1 MSLALSF
8 DAELVGPWVSE
19 RTKSGWTKGACSA
32 IGKVKD
38 GELVAGILYESNNGA
53 NVMAHIAGE
62 GQWLDKTLLY
72 IMFHY
77 PFVQLG
83 VNRITASSNS
93 DNAKSI
99 AFLERIGFI
108 MEARL
113 HGATSTGDILLFRMF
128 KSECKYLESRYG
140 KCVKTAAISASCT

>member
-8 DAELVGPWVSE
+8 DAEWVGPWVCE
-19 RTKSGWTKGACSA
+19 RTKGGWTKGRGSA

-38 GELVAGILYESNNGA
+38 GKLVAGILYECCNGA
-53 NVMAHIAGE
+53 NITAHIAGE
-62 GQWLDKTLLY
+62 GNWLDKTLLH

-83 VNRITASSNS
+83 VNRITAPVDS
-93 DNAKSI
+93 DNEKSI

-113 HGATSTGDILLFRMF
+113 LGATSNGDILLFRMF
-128 KSECKYLESRYG
+128 KSECKYLGARYG
-140 KCVKTAAISASCT
+140 KATISATNA